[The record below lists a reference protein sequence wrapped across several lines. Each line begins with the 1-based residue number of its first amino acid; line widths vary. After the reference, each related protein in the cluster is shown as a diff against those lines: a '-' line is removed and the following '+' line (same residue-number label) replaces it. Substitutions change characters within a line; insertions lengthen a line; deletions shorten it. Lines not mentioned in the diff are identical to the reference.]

1 MKFTSVFNDFSTN
14 DFYLLGLFVVYLVI
28 PFHTPSF
35 IYNFLVHPV
44 GLIFL
49 LCTAVYMFFSV
60 PHILAILY
68 VLVIY
73 ELLRR
78 DGNDST
84 TYRESKQAN
93 EMRTQSYKYAT
104 DPAFVESVDSRASA
118 TNELKMQKHIED
130 SESRPEHY
138 SSSESLE
145 ENMIMLMSPL
155 EYASGGS
162 GDDFR
167 PIDEN
172 KMGGSAF

>member
-14 DFYLLGLFVVYLVI
+14 DFYLLGLFVLYLVV
-28 PFHTPSF
+28 PFHTPRF

-49 LCTAVYMFFSV
+49 LCTAVYIFFSV

-104 DPAFVESVDSRASA
+104 DPALVESVESRASA
-118 TNELKMQKHIED
+118 TNELKIQKHIED
-130 SESRPEHY
+130 REPKPEHY

-145 ENMIMLMSPL
+145 ENMVKQMAPI
-155 EYASGGS
+155 EYARSGNS
-162 GDDFR
+162 DNFK
-167 PIDEN
+167 PIAEN
-172 KMGGSAF
+172 NLGGSAF